1 MGTAKSQPRRYTVEE
16 YFALEAAS
24 GVRHEFFEGEV
35 FAMAGESKAHNLITG
50 NLYLGLRL
58 ALRGRGCQVF
68 MENVQ
73 LTVRQEQQ
81 YVYPDVQVTCSPQDA
96 QQTRRVEAPVL
107 LVEVL
112 SPSTAYYD
120 RGHKFK
126 KYKTLPSLQHYLLV
140 AQNRWL
146 VEWYRRTASN
156 EWTHTVLTE
165 PTEEIVVPE
174 LNFRLT
180 LAQVYEDTEV
190 APLRPH
196 FPDPADD
203 AE

>member
-1 MGTAKSQPRRYTVEE
+1 MGDAETPPRRYTVTE
-16 YFALEAAS
+16 YFALEEA
-24 GVRHEFFEGEV
+24 GDVRHEFFEGEV

-50 NLYLGLRL
+50 NIYMGLRL
-58 ALRGRGCQVF
+58 ALRGRGYQVF

-81 YVYPDVQVTCSPQDA
+81 YVYPDVQVTCDPQDA
-96 QQTRRVEAPVL
+96 QQTRRIESPVL

-112 SPSTAYYD
+112 APSTAYYD

>member
-1 MGTAKSQPRRYTVEE
+1 MEPTERQPRRYTAEE
-16 YFALEAAS
+16 YFALEETS
-24 GVRHEFFEGEV
+24 EVRHEFFEGEI
-35 FAMAGESKAHNLITG
+35 FAMAGESTAHNLIAG
-50 NLYLGLRL
+50 NLYMGLRL
-58 ALRGRGCQVF
+58 AVRGRGCQVF
-68 MENVQ
+68 IENVQ
-73 LTVRQEQQ
+73 LTVRRGQQ
-81 YVYPDVQVTCSPQDA
+81 YVYPDVLVTCHPQDA
-96 QQTRRVEAPVL
+96 QQTRRIESPVL

-126 KYKTLPSLQHYLLV
+126 KYKTLASLRHYLLV

-146 VEWYRRTASN
+146 VEWYRRTASD

-165 PTEEIVVPE
+165 PDEELVIPE

-180 LAQVYEDTEV
+180 LAQVYEDTDV

-203 AE
+203 M

>member
-1 MGTAKSQPRRYTVEE
+1 MERADLQSRRYTVAE
-16 YFALEAAS
+16 YFALEEAS
-24 GVRHEFFEGEV
+24 GTRHEFFEGEV
-35 FAMAGESKAHNLITG
+35 FAMAGESKAHNLIAG
-50 NLYLGLRL
+50 NIYVSLRL
-58 ALRGRGCQVF
+58 ALRGRGCQAF

-73 LTVRQEQQ
+73 LAVRREQQ
-81 YVYPDVQVTCSPQDA
+81 YVYPDVLVTCSPHDA
-96 QQTRRVEAPVL
+96 QQTRRIESPVL

-126 KYKTLPSLQHYLLV
+126 QYKTLPSLQHYLLV

-146 VEWYRRTASN
+146 VEWYRRTPGN

-165 PTEEIVVPE
+165 PDEEIVVPE

-180 LAQVYEDTEV
+180 LAQVYEDTQV